1 MPTPQGRGPPSLE
14 EFCPLTQKRR
24 QDMARNLLLELIE
37 NFPQADPASEFH
49 GEEINGCEAV
59 NFLSGFIPD
68 VREYLDSNE
77 YRQSEV
83 LAVLKACWDFI
94 ENVTDEDPART
105 DKFFALR
112 ERVRNVV
119 SERRQEPPTVAVI
132 LEGGLVQSVVSDR
145 PNEIQP
151 INLMVLDYNTEG
163 ADEDELLQVPQK
175 DGSFSTATGRYLGFE
190 KASIGLDSVMNQLDA
205 RGW

>member
-1 MPTPQGRGPPSLE
+1 
-14 EFCPLTQKRR
+14 
-24 QDMARNLLLELIE
+24 MARNLLLELIE

-59 NFLSGFIPD
+59 NFLFEFIPD
-68 VREYLDSNE
+68 VREYLDNNE
-77 YRQSEV
+77 YRESEA

-94 ENVTDEDPART
+94 ENVTDDDPART

-119 SERRQEPPTVAVI
+119 SQRRQEPPTVAVI
-132 LEGGLVQSVVSDR
+132 LEGGLVQCVVSDR
-145 PNEIQP
+145 PNDIQP
-151 INLMVLDYNTEG
+151 INLMVLDYDTEG
-163 ADEDELLQVPQK
+163 EDEEELLQVSQK
-175 DGSFSTATGRYLGFE
+175 DGSVSTATGRYLGFE
-190 KASIGLDSVMNQLDA
+190 HADIGLASVMDQIDA

>member
-1 MPTPQGRGPPSLE
+1 
-14 EFCPLTQKRR
+14 
-24 QDMARNLLLELIE
+24 MARNLLLELIE

-59 NFLSGFIPD
+59 NFLSEFIPD
-68 VREYLDSNE
+68 VREHLDSEENHE
-77 YRQSEV
+77 CEA

-94 ENVTDEDPART
+94 ENVTDEAPERT

-112 ERVRNVV
+112 ERVRNVL

-132 LEGGLVQSVVSDR
+132 LEGGLVQCIVSDR
-145 PNEIQP
+145 PNDIQP
-151 INLMVLDYNTEG
+151 MNLMVLDYDTDG
-163 ADEDELLQVPQK
+163 VDEEELLRVPQR
-175 DGSFSTATGRYLGFE
+175 DGSISTATGRYVGFDHAE
-190 KASIGLDSVMNQLDA
+190 IGLAAVMDQLDA

>member
-1 MPTPQGRGPPSLE
+1 ME
-14 EFCPLTQKRR
+14 
-24 QDMARNLLLELIE
+24 RNLLLELIE

-59 NFLSGFIPD
+59 NFLSEFIPD
-68 VREYLDSNE
+68 VREYLDNNE
-77 YRQSEV
+77 YRESEA

-105 DKFFALR
+105 EKFFALR

-119 SERRQEPPTVAVI
+119 SQRRQEPPTVAVI
-132 LEGGLVQSVVSDR
+132 LEGGLVQCVVSDR
-145 PNEIQP
+145 PKDIQP
-151 INLMVLDYNTEG
+151 MNLMVLDYDTEG
-163 ADEDELLQVPQK
+163 ADEEELLQVSQK
-175 DGSFSTATGRYLGFE
+175 DGSVSTATGRYLGFE
-190 KASIGLDSVMNQLDA
+190 HADIGLASVMDQIDA

>member
-1 MPTPQGRGPPSLE
+1 
-14 EFCPLTQKRR
+14 
-24 QDMARNLLLELIE
+24 MARNLLLELIE

-59 NFLSGFIPD
+59 NFLSEFIPD
-68 VREYLDSNE
+68 VREYLDNNE
-77 YRQSEV
+77 YRESKA

-132 LEGGLVQSVVSDR
+132 LEGGLVQCVVSDR
-145 PNEIQP
+145 PNDIQP
-151 INLMVLDYNTEG
+151 MNLMVLDYDTEG
-163 ADEDELLQVPQK
+163 ADEEELLQVPQK
-175 DGSFSTATGRYLGFE
+175 DGSVSTATGRYLGFE
-190 KASIGLDSVMNQLDA
+190 HADIGLASVMDQIDA